1 MCSPQLVEDLTT
13 ASKVVELVDARA
25 HCQLQQCVLYDV
37 LATYIESF
45 IVCVCVCVC
54 RVGQSVKN
62 VGCYTH
68 SGPEKAMF
76 VGPGS
81 KCRVDLYK
89 SETRMVKY
97 VFSTLRL
104 DVQF

>member
-45 IVCVCVCVC
+45 SVCVCVC
-54 RVGQSVKN
+54 RVGQPVKI

-81 KCRVDLYK
+81 KCRVDLDK
-89 SETRMVKY
+89 SETRMLKDE
-97 VFSTLRL
+97 FRTL
-104 DVQF
+104 